1 MWTKCQIRTDLSIQI
16 EPQRLD
22 FEAQNRASEA
32 RVASFA
38 FTFKTASTN
47 EIVSFL
53 WVFTHFHLF
62 ILGRMGTCP
71 LLSLF
76 FLRRMS
82 GLIGGFMHIP
92 W

>member
-38 FTFKTASTN
+38 FTFETASTN
-47 EIVSFL
+47 
-53 WVFTHFHLF
+53 
-62 ILGRMGTCP
+62 
-71 LLSLF
+71 
-76 FLRRMS
+76 
-82 GLIGGFMHIP
+82 
-92 W
+92 